1 MQKPDVFPRF
11 IQLCFEL
18 LHISGFK
25 YFTWQRVPVIY
36 HPVGETEL
44 PQVQPAWL
52 LHDFLSMATGF
63 SWIHCE
69 EVTCFQIVNTRHD
82 TECLNH
88 IHASSPVQKAGL
100 VQIQCSQSVIVA
112 PVPKVWYQSCR
123 SSLCIF
129 QLGNI
134 YLQMQTPDA
143 VRIVHVTCGLISEVN
158 KSLYVIH
165 TYIHPLQLLQ

>member
-18 LHISGFK
+18 LDISGFN

-44 PQVQPAWL
+44 PRVQPSCMVASRFSFRG
-52 LHDFLSMATGF
+52 HGFLSK
-63 SWIHCE
+63 SIHCE
-69 EVTCFQIVNTRHD
+69 EVTCFQIVNARHD
-82 TECLNH
+82 TNCLNH
-88 IHASSPVQKAGL
+88 IHASSPVQKAGQ
-100 VQIQCSQSVIVA
+100 VQRSQSVLVA

-129 QLGNI
+129 QLGNRP
-134 YLQMQTPDA
+134 YLPSDADSRYA
-143 VRIVHVTCGLISEVN
+143 VRVVHVWS
-158 KSLYVIH
+158 H
-165 TYIHPLQLLQ
+165 